1 MIIKTLKVNGFGKIE
16 NKEYKLGEKINIVE
30 GNNESGKSTLLK
42 FITTMFFGA
51 SKNKNG
57 KFIPDFERYKP
68 WNEGEYSGKI
78 KYTLDN
84 GDTFEVFREFK
95 KKTPIIYNESKE
107 DITSNFAMDKSKE
120 SLFFTEQTGITE
132 NNFFATCISEQ
143 ENVKLSSNMK
153 NEVIQKLSNLV
164 STGDENTSYKKAIE
178 RLNKMELENVGTQR
192 SSGRPL
198 NIVEEEIY
206 SLEEERKEVSK
217 YEDEKY
223 KIEENKQNLNLDIED
238 NKIILDLLRKQKVN
252 LEKSEL
258 EEEKL
263 KIFKKNL
270 YQNKEEQDLLEE
282 KIKNLVEERKENLSK
297 RKIGYIVG
305 ILIILIIVMATIIT
319 KKMLVLIALVV
330 PSIII
335 ILNFISNKQKTK
347 KIRKNGRKIQ
357 AERIELEEKIKTL
370 KNNYNTQEKEIK
382 QREEEIQEK
391 QKENEEK
398 IAKEF
403 QTKIDNEIIE
413 DILSTNYSKIVEF
426 IDEKEREQTEFSIS
440 EKKID
445 LDNQNIIAK
454 LEDLVEIDEKLEK
467 CYEQKDNLLQLKNMY
482 EIAKEEIEV
491 AYQEIKENITPE
503 FIDELKAIL
512 SRVTNGKYKEC
523 YIDSENNILV
533 ENYSGKYV
541 PIEMLSIGTIDLV
554 YMALR
559 LSAAQEISKEKMP
572 IILDESFAYYDNE
585 RMERILKY
593 LNKLN
598 RQVIIFTCSNREKSL
613 LEAAN
618 IDFDIIN
625 LNIT

>member
-1 MIIKTLKVNGFGKIE
+1 MIIKHLKINGFGKIE
-16 NKEYKLGEKINIVE
+16 NKEYELGNKINIIE

-42 FITTMFFGA
+42 FISSMFFGA

-57 KFIPDFERYKP
+57 KIIPDFERYKP
-68 WNEGEYSGKI
+68 WNEAEYSGKI

-84 GDTFEVFREFK
+84 GNSFEVFRDFK

-107 DITSNFAMDKSKE
+107 DISNNFGTDKSKE
-120 SLFFTEQTGITE
+120 SLFFVEQTGITE

-198 NIVEEEIY
+198 NIVEENIA

-217 YEDEKY
+217 YEKEKY

-238 NKIILDLLRKQKVN
+238 NKIVLKLLRKQKIN
-252 LEKSEL
+252 LEKAEL

-270 YQNKEEQDLLEE
+270 YQNKEEQNLLEE
-282 KIKNLVEERKENLSK
+282 KLEGLVEERRENLNKS
-297 RKIGYIVG
+297 KIGYIIG
-305 ILIILIIVMATIIT
+305 IMLLLLIVVITMIVKKKLLLTAIVLPIGVIL
-319 KKMLVLIALVV
+319 
-330 PSIII
+330 
-335 ILNFISNKQKTK
+335 LNFISNKQKTK
-347 KIRKNGRKIQ
+347 KIKKYGKKIQ
-357 AERIELEEKIKTL
+357 TERVELEDKLKSLKDNYEK
-370 KNNYNTQEKEIK
+370 QEKEIK
-382 QREEEIQEK
+382 QKEEEIQNK
-391 QKENEEK
+391 QKENEVIIATEFKNK
-398 IAKEF
+398 IEE
-403 QTKIDNEIIE
+403 EIIE
-413 DILSTNYSKIVEF
+413 DILSTNYAKIVEF
-426 IDEKEREQTEFSIS
+426 IDEKEREQTEFSIN
-440 EKKID
+440 EKKIEI
-445 LDNQNIIAK
+445 DNQNITQK
-454 LEDLVEIDEKLEK
+454 LEEIVEIDEKLENY
-467 CYEQKDNLLQLKNMY
+467 YEQKDNLLQLKNMY

-503 FIDELKAIL
+503 FIEELKEIL
-512 SRVTNGKYKEC
+512 SQVTNGKYKEC

-533 ENYSGKYV
+533 ETNNGKYV

-585 RMERILKY
+585 RMARILKY
-593 LNKLN
+593 LSDLN
-598 RQVIIFTCSNREKSL
+598 RQIIIFTCSNREKAL
-613 LEAAN
+613 LEAEN
-618 IDFDIIN
+618 IDFKPIN